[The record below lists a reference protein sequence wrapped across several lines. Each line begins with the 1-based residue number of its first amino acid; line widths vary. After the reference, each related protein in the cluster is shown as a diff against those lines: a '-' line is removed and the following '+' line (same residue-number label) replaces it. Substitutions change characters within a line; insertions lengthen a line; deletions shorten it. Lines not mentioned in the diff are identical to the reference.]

1 MAYFKK
7 KICAKAGC
15 TNYATNGAFC
25 EEHTPK
31 GNRDTTSKF
40 AHFYHRTW
48 WKRERKLFLV
58 RPENTWCVECL
69 KQGKH
74 TLADV
79 VHHSAGYSN
88 YTEFCDKSKWVSL
101 CSSCHSKIHTTC
113 TNEDLYNKFKAKK
126 L

>member
-15 TNYATNGAFC
+15 TQYATNSAFC

-40 AHFYHRTW
+40 APFYHRTW
-48 WKRERKLFLV
+48 WKRERKSFLV
-58 RPENTWCVECL
+58 IPENTWCVECL

-74 TLADV
+74 TLSTT
-79 VHHSAGYSN
+79 VHHAEGFNSWE
-88 YTEFCDKSKWVSL
+88 TFCDKSKWVGV

-113 TNEDLYNKFKAKK
+113 TNEDLWRKYNGK
-126 L
+126 